1 MSEKKMINDY
11 LVIKETEKAIL
22 IKTKLPE
29 IENEADFWL
38 PKSKITVAENKITM
52 DDDFYLIKL
61 EEIKNP
67 EPKNDILVEVSSKSS
82 DKGENA
88 TKIIID
94 VKFNEKTDTELWLYI
109 PNSQIKEVKE
119 VDGGFALV
127 VPEWVYDS
135 SLKSSI
141 ERKLEYYNKD
151 EKLYG
156 QDDFE
161 ILSDVS
167 YA

>member
-1 MSEKKMINDY
+1 MSEKITINNY
-11 LVIKETEKAIL
+11 TVIKETEKAIL
-22 IKTKLPE
+22 INAKLPE
-29 IENEADFWL
+29 LEKEEDFWL
-38 PKSKITVAENKITM
+38 PKSKITVAENEITM
-52 DDDFYLIKL
+52 EKDFYLIKL
-61 EEIKNP
+61 EEVNNP
-67 EPKNDILVEVSSKSS
+67 EPKNDILVEVSSKVS
-82 DKGENA
+82 DKGEKA

-119 VDGGFALV
+119 LDGGFILV
-127 VPEWVYDS
+127 IPEWVYDS
-135 SLKSSI
+135 SLKSCI

-156 QDDFE
+156 HDDFE
-161 ILSDVS
+161 ILSEVS